1 MVWTIL
7 PPCTHWDAHTHKD
20 ACARTH
26 TRSATII
33 WIDNARNLLR
43 SGLNRDLCVRRLSLS
58 SLFLCQ
64 PVVCLLI
71 TLVVSRNLSHARS
84 PCYFILPAQPRRHTL
99 PFPFLPQVPNW
110 EPAPTYLLT
119 FYHWVDT
126 ADFNQTV
133 THSPASFILFFI
145 FWR

>member
-7 PPCTHWDAHTHKD
+7 PPCTHWDANTHED

-26 TRSATII
+26 AHTHSVTII
-33 WIDNARNLLR
+33 RIDNARNLLR

-58 SLFLCQ
+58 LFPLPLRACRVSLDHSRCVSQSLTCTLS
-64 PVVCLLI
+64 VLLYI
-71 TLVVSRNLSHARS
+71 AGTLSQKHTPIPIS
-84 PCYFILPAQPRRHTL
+84 PTG
-99 PFPFLPQVPNW
+99 
-110 EPAPTYLLT
+110 PTYLLT

-126 ADFNQTV
+126 PDFKHAV
-133 THSPASFILFFI
+133 THRPASFILFFI